1 MVFVD
6 LLTSQLFTTGITGL
20 LLLYGTAKAYFIFRK
35 AGKKL
40 SPSVPDIISEMSNS
54 AIPLGFL
61 GLYGLITALYGQF
74 TWPLPGSYNILYYDI
89 FALFNVLIL
98 SLAYALLKK
107 NTFELEYIGLF
118 ALVFGF
124 IAILYGATAYS
135 LSLSTEPLAVLG
147 LYTSFGLAGI
157 FSYPFALI
165 VKKITR
171 AGGAKITNPQLFIT
185 VLFWLFLLLGSA
197 LAIFI
202 GGAAVGPH
210 LLKAP

>member
-118 ALVFGF
+118 ALIFGF

-147 LYTSFGLAGI
+147 
-157 FSYPFALI
+157 
-165 VKKITR
+165 
-171 AGGAKITNPQLFIT
+171 
-185 VLFWLFLLLGSA
+185 
-197 LAIFI
+197 
-202 GGAAVGPH
+202 
-210 LLKAP
+210 